1 MEFEE
6 MQKVWDKQSNEM
18 LFVIN
23 ENALHKRVKAKK
35 KQANRIVNVTEIGLM
50 IINTATAGIL
60 LADAIIDNEGPYDY
74 AGVGI
79 MLLTV
84 VYLLFIR
91 KKRKNQ
97 EDKFDRSILGEL
109 EHAISNTQS
118 TIQIG
123 KTMIYW
129 YLLPIG
135 IYIIINMIH
144 NEASLSK
151 WLLVAGAFILGNFLG
166 NWEIRNCHIP
176 RKRHLERLREKLME

>member
-1 MEFEE
+1 

-23 ENALHKRVKAKK
+23 EDALHKRVKAKK

-50 IINTATAGIL
+50 IVNTITAGIL
-60 LADAIIDNEGPYDY
+60 FTDAIIDQEDIYSY
-74 AGVGI
+74 SGVGI
-79 MLLTV
+79 MLFTV

-91 KKRKNQ
+91 RKRKKSDNT
-97 EDKFDRSILGEL
+97 FDRSILGEL

-135 IYIIINMIH
+135 IFVIIKMIF
-144 NEASLSK
+144 NDASLLK
-151 WLLVAGAFILGNFLG
+151 WVLVIGAFILGNFVA
-166 NWEIRNCHIP
+166 NWEIKNWHIP
-176 RKRHLERLREKLME
+176 RKKHLEGLREKLVE